1 MHTLLTYLGL
11 YKEFSDEDQM
21 KRVVSLLHR
30 IAVKATTPQLFYKV
44 RHTARLMQD
53 SAFYTRKLSCDIPG
67 NNTRSFQASMGR

>member
-30 IAVKATTPQLFYKV
+30 IAVKAGTPQLFYKV
-44 RHTARLMQD
+44 
-53 SAFYTRKLSCDIPG
+53 C
-67 NNTRSFQASMGR
+67 